1 MVFKFLLFL
10 NVKDLRGQE
19 EKGKSFF
26 FLSFAYMGNMKQ
38 RRRERQ
44 QACAGVRRADKRRRA
59 KFIPLLA
66 PSQEG
71 RLKWGETINL
81 KPVIGGEL
89 W

>member
-1 MVFKFLLFL
+1 MFKFLLFL
-10 NVKDLRGQE
+10 DVKDLRGQE
-19 EKGKSFF
+19 EKVTSFF
-26 FLSFAYMGNMKQ
+26 FFLAFASLGNMKR
-38 RRRERQ
+38 RRRERR

-66 PSQEG
+66 PSQGG

-81 KPVIGGEL
+81 KPVIGAEL

>member
-10 NVKDLRGQE
+10 DVKDLRGQE
-19 EKGKSFF
+19 EKVTSFF
-26 FLSFAYMGNMKQ
+26 FFLAFAYMGNMKRRQ
-38 RRRERQ
+38 RR

-66 PSQEG
+66 PSRGG

-81 KPVIGGEL
+81 KPVIGAEL